1 MTWLPTVMLVWF
13 IVAALVTVLLFGNAY
28 RNGDSE

>member
-13 IVAALVTVLLFGNAY
+13 VVAVLCTVILFGNAY
-28 RNGDSE
+28 RNGDEE